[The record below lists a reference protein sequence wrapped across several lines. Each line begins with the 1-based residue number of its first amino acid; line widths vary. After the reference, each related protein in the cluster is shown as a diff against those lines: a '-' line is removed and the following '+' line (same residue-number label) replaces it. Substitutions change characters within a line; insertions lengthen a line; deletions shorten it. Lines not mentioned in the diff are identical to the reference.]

1 MKRKLIAHTFL
12 FLVALIYGA
21 NYTIAKIVL
30 DGEYVD
36 ALGFVFFRVLAAV
49 ILFRIVYHLLIR
61 EKIERSDIPLLFL
74 CGLTGVAINQ
84 LLFIS
89 GLEFTTPIHAAL
101 IMTIIPIPVL
111 ITSSILLKEKI
122 TSRKILGIV
131 LGAIGAIILIS
142 YNQQID
148 LKSEQLLGDLMIL
161 VNATSYGIY
170 LVLVKKLLIKYH
182 PITVITWVFTFG
194 FILVTPVGIKEAT
207 EVDWSTF
214 TDEIWLSFFYV
225 LIFTTFFAYL
235 LNSFGLQ
242 VVSPTVVAIY
252 VYLQPLL
259 ATAIA
264 LLLNKDVISLHKV
277 ISCVFIFL
285 GVYFVS
291 DLRKPVT

>member
-1 MKRKLIAHTFL
+1 
-12 FLVALIYGA
+12 VALIYGA
-21 NYTIAKIVL
+21 NYSIAKIVL

-36 ALGFVFFRVLAAV
+36 ALGFVFFRVFTAL
-49 ILFRIVYHLLIR
+49 ILFRIVYHVFIR
-61 EKIERSDIPLLFL
+61 EKVDKKDFPMFFL

-111 ITSSILLKEKI
+111 ITSAIILHEKI
-122 TSRKILGIV
+122 TRRKVLGIV
-131 LGAIGAIILIS
+131 LGAIGAILLIS
-142 YNQQID
+142 YNQTVSF
-148 LKSEQLLGDLMIL
+148 KSEQLLGDLMVL

-170 LVLVKKLLIKYH
+170 LVLVKKLLVKYH
-182 PITVITWVFTFG
+182 PLTVITWVFSFG
-194 FILVTPVGIKEAT
+194 FLVVAPIGWTEAMNV
-207 EVDWSTF
+207 EWSIF
-214 TDEIWLSFFYV
+214 TTEIWLSFFYV

-235 LNSFGLQ
+235 LNSLGLQ

-259 ATAIA
+259 ATVIA
-264 LLLNKDVISLHKV
+264 LLLNKDVISVHKV
-277 ISCVFIFL
+277 ISCIFIFL

-291 DLRKPVT
+291 DLGKPVT